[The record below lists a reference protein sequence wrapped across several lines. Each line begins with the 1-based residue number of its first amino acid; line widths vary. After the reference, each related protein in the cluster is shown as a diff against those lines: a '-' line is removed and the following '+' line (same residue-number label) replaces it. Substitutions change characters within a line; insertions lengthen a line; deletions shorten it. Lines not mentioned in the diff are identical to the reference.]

1 MVCSTTLLLFN
12 VTSLVKTKQGFKQ
25 HKIIQV
31 EYFLIIQ

>member
-25 HKIIQV
+25 HKIIV